1 MKIRIAANAQGDGV
15 SRLRMPAQPA
25 AAQTGGTVCMMHQAH
40 QQVQRAIAGEGG
52 DGVFAVRQGRAGIGE
67 RLRISA
73 PELMVSDGPLA
84 PDKCLRQRLRV
95 ALPLHGNIARQ
106 ARALQDLVD
115 LGHGAARPDL
125 GDVARG
131 PVGQRTGSGCQGKV
145 EHGPT
150 DAAGIQ
156 LDTIAQPPGFVPR
169 RGPVLRVGPVA
180 QLADMVLPVAQGTV
194 VGVVDFHQVE
204 QRLRA
209 LSPQPVIELVAEG
222 AELRVFAIAQ
232 GQDGVAQRVQREC
245 LRHHVADEAERG
257 VGRIAFAGGA
267 DDEHGARDSL
277 QPRRIQPFQPRA
289 LDRNAA
295 VAQRRGCHVGQLHR
309 ETGLT
314 GMHHPRRIRSGQHHR
329 LS

>member
-1 MKIRIAANAQGDGV
+1 M
-15 SRLRMPAQPA
+15 
-25 AAQTGGTVCMMHQAH
+25 
-40 QQVQRAIAGEGG
+40 
-52 DGVFAVRQGRAGIGE
+52 
-67 RLRISA
+67 
-73 PELMVSDGPLA
+73 
-84 PDKCLRQRLRV
+84 
-95 ALPLHGNIARQ
+95 
-106 ARALQDLVD
+106 
-115 LGHGAARPDL
+115 
-125 GDVARG
+125 
-131 PVGQRTGSGCQGKV
+131 

-156 LDTIAQPPGFVPR
+156 LDTIAQPPGFVPW
-169 RGPVLRVGPVA
+169 RGPVLGLGPIA
-180 QLADMVLPVAQGTV
+180 QLANMVLPVAQGTV

-204 QRLRA
+204 QRLRP
-209 LSPQPVIELVAEG
+209 LPSQPVIELVAEG

-295 VAQRRGCHVGQLHR
+295 VAQRRGGHVGQLHR

-329 LS
+329 LFRRVVLARAGQHARHQSGIRQQGGGGDEDAGPGRAGLPPVALVQAGEQPGARGQRQHHQRIANQGGTPVPR

>member
-1 MKIRIAANAQGDGV
+1 
-15 SRLRMPAQPA
+15 
-25 AAQTGGTVCMMHQAH
+25 
-40 QQVQRAIAGEGG
+40 
-52 DGVFAVRQGRAGIGE
+52 
-67 RLRISA
+67 
-73 PELMVSDGPLA
+73 
-84 PDKCLRQRLRV
+84 
-95 ALPLHGNIARQ
+95 
-106 ARALQDLVD
+106 
-115 LGHGAARPDL
+115 
-125 GDVARG
+125 
-131 PVGQRTGSGCQGKV
+131 
-145 EHGPT
+145 
-150 DAAGIQ
+150 
-156 LDTIAQPPGFVPR
+156 
-169 RGPVLRVGPVA
+169 
-180 QLADMVLPVAQGTV
+180 MVLPVAQGTV

-257 VGRIAFAGGA
+257 VGRIAFAGSA

-295 VAQRRGCHVGQLHR
+295 VAQRCGGHVGQLHR

-314 GMHHPRRIRSGQHHR
+314 GMHHPHRIRSGQHHR